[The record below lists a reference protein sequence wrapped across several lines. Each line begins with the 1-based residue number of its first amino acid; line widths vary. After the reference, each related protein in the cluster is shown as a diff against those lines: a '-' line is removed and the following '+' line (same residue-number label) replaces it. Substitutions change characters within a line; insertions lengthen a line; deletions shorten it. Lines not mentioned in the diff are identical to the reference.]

1 MKSGTVRPLA
11 AAALH
16 PSHTTRRDGGTM
28 VASSTLAVFVK
39 DARSSNRPMMMS
51 SLSLSL
57 EVFSTRKICDYELI
71 SLSSRVSI

>member
-1 MKSGTVRPLA
+1 
-11 AAALH
+11 
-16 PSHTTRRDGGTM
+16 M